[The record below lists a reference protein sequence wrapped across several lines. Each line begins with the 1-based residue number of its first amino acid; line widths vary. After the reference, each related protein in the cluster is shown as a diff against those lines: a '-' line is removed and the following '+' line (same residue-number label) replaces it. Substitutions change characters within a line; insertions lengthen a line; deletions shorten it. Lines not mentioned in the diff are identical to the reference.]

1 MSHARDLRRCAL
13 QALYQFDAV
22 PDVSA
27 DEVRASLEESSG
39 SERTHEMGFDL
50 AQRAWDARTD
60 ADAAVAALAP
70 DWPTY
75 RQPVIDR
82 NILRL
87 AWFEMTSGETPP
99 KVAINEAVELAREF
113 STDRSPMFVNGVLDK
128 IFRSLRTDGDALP
141 DASADASTEAPAE
154 APAETQAP
162 VATESETS
170 EETS

>member
-22 PDVSA
+22 PDVSP
-27 DEVRASLEESSG
+27 DDVRASLEESSG
-39 SERTHEMGFDL
+39 SERTHELGFDL
-50 AQRAWDARTD
+50 AQRAWAVRAE
-60 ADAAVAALAP
+60 ADAAVAELAP

-75 RQPVIDR
+75 RQPVVDR

-87 AWFEMTSGETPP
+87 AWFEMTNGETPP

-128 IFRSLRTDGDALP
+128 IYRALRDRGDV
-141 DASADASTEAPAE
+141 ADAVTPEGETTEE
-154 APAETQAP
+154 A
-162 VATESETS
+162 S
-170 EETS
+170 